1 MPAGFGFFCTEGWAK
16 AIDFLECRTS
26 SLNVELASLREVRC
40 VIEIVRLEEGASV
53 LTNCPG
59 ENGCINPD
67 KLPGVEEIVNR
78 LGNFS
83 SNPKNRPLL
92 S

>member
-26 SLNVELASLREVRC
+26 SLNVELASLSEVRC

-53 LTNCPG
+53 LNGPRGRPTLCDPDG
-59 ENGCINPD
+59 TRAGPSGSEENQ
-67 KLPGVEEIVNR
+67 R
-78 LGNFS
+78 
-83 SNPKNRPLL
+83 
-92 S
+92 